1 MKRFQHLAM
10 IAHDM
15 GLIFIFLGIVSFVP
29 FLVLAAFGEW
39 DLFLPM
45 LAAPVVF
52 LALGI
57 LLSHIPHEELEPS
70 FSVTLGAVALSWL
83 AIAFIGA
90 IPFVLGLQM
99 SYTDSIFEAMSGW
112 TGTGFSMIA
121 SPDATPKTLLF
132 WRSFMHWVG
141 GIGILAFS
149 LTLGRKTRVSLF
161 RMYKS
166 EGREEELVP
175 TTAASG
181 RRMWMIYLVLTFA
194 FTGLVMLA
202 GIPLWDALNL
212 VMTAIFATGGFTLHA
227 GGIAYYDNWL
237 LELLLIPVMI
247 TGAIP
252 FKFFFLIHHGKIRN
266 MARDSIV
273 RIFLLIAL
281 VGSLLVS
288 LDLFLFGN
296 LPLADAIRQG
306 TFTAVSALCTCGF
319 QNSNPHFW
327 PAIPLAIVTMLMF
340 IGGAMGSAAGGVKV
354 NRILLAYDG
363 VRWWFRRFFVSGRV
377 LVPIRVTGRPVS
389 HPISDLAISKNML
402 VNRHLPADH
411 CDCNSYDSS
420 ISTSPL
426 PGRGDRHSRDRL
438 RPSPMPASRLRVHQ
452 RGKSHRHQVDLHHP
466 HVARPARDRPGPHPC
481 DGDCPGP
488 PGGHKE
494 PHPARPGLH
503 DPVTPLVGIRG
514 MYLPKLPYWRSSL
527 ARAGTGHPAAFRW
540 CAGCGPHLIAYLGF
554 SANSSGITVADG

>member
-1 MKRFQHLAM
+1 MLPRAPSDSHNLENLQETLDTGMKRFQHLAM

-202 GIPLWDALNL
+202 GIPLWD
-212 VMTAIFATGGFTLHA
+212 GGLYA
-227 GGIAYYDNWL
+227 
-237 LELLLIPVMI
+237 P
-247 TGAIP
+247 
-252 FKFFFLIHHGKIRN
+252 
-266 MARDSIV
+266 
-273 RIFLLIAL
+273 
-281 VGSLLVS
+281 
-288 LDLFLFGN
+288 
-296 LPLADAIRQG
+296 
-306 TFTAVSALCTCGF
+306 C
-319 QNSNPHFW
+319 
-327 PAIPLAIVTMLMF
+327 
-340 IGGAMGSAAGGVKV
+340 
-354 NRILLAYDG
+354 
-363 VRWWFRRFFVSGRV
+363 
-377 LVPIRVTGRPVS
+377 
-389 HPISDLAISKNML
+389 
-402 VNRHLPADH
+402 
-411 CDCNSYDSS
+411 
-420 ISTSPL
+420 
-426 PGRGDRHSRDRL
+426 RGDRVL
-438 RPSPMPASRLRVHQ
+438 RQLASRT
-452 RGKSHRHQVDLHHP
+452 P
-466 HVARPARDRPGPHPC
+466 PHPG
-481 DGDCPGP
+481 DDHGRHPVQVLLPDPSREDPKHGAGLDCPDLP
-488 PGGHKE
+488 PH
-494 PHPARPGLH
+494 
-503 DPVTPLVGIRG
+503 
-514 MYLPKLPYWRSSL
+514 RSCRIAPCL
-527 ARAGTGHPAAFRW
+527 A
-540 CAGCGPHLIAYLGF
+540 
-554 SANSSGITVADG
+554 